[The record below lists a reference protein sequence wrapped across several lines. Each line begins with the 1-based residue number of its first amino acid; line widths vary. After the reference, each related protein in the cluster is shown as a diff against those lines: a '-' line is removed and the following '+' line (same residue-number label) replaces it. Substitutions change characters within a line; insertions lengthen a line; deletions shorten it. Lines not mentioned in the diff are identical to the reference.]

1 MPRLISSLTLILTLL
16 QSALFITYRSGVLKV
31 NTLYFLRYFDIPY
44 FNVFLQKRLYIIEY
58 IIDINKWT
66 VNGKEALLNPDITF
80 YPFMIF
86 APKNITKLVYK
97 SDTSWNMLCVA
108 TQTPEPIH
116 IFPNKEKFLL
126 LDLKISQ
133 NMITPIFTTR
143 SMKIL
148 QKMYKNY
155 GGYAPA
161 LGLLDYSNIKSF
173 SFSGGNNNIIKSS
186 DAISNLIL
194 EDVPKITLDK
204 WNYITNK
211 NLDGVKPESL
221 KNLLIKLKK
230 HISFNQAEIEKIVE
244 TYKGDTKDITH
255 FITRN
260 PILST
265 TEIIDIT
272 IDEIDECT

>member
-1 MPRLISSLTLILTLL
+1 
-16 QSALFITYRSGVLKV
+16 
-31 NTLYFLRYFDIPY
+31 
-44 FNVFLQKRLYIIEY
+44 LYIIEY